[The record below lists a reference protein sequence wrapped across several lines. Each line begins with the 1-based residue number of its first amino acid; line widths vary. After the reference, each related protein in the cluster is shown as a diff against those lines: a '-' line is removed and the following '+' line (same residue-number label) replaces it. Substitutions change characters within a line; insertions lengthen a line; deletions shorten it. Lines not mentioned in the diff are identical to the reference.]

1 VINRPPSRPWTHED
15 NNECGRWRSPGLLH
29 MRLEPSFIAARKQFG
44 RGLSGHGLTFEDQLF
59 KTQPSR
65 HEMTPSGP
73 RWAALAQRCSDSTCD
88 LAPNKA
94 ETLTPFYN
102 SDVVA
107 GLPAVD

>member
-1 VINRPPSRPWTHED
+1 VINRPSSRPGTHED
-15 NNECGRWRSPGLLH
+15 NNEVACDWSPASSQRESSSGAGSPATDY
-29 MRLEPSFIAARKQFG
+29 PSKTKF
-44 RGLSGHGLTFEDQLF
+44 F

-73 RWAALAQRCSDSTCD
+73 RWAALAQRCSDDVSSTCD
-88 LAPNKA
+88 LAPYKA

-102 SDVVA
+102 SDVLA

>member
-1 VINRPPSRPWTHED
+1 
-15 NNECGRWRSPGLLH
+15 

-44 RGLSGHGLTFEDQLF
+44 RGLSGYGLSLTKLF

-73 RWAALAQRCSDSTCD
+73 RWGYAALAQRCSDDVRSTCD
-88 LAPNKA
+88 LAPYKP